1 MDDFWTL
8 KFEPREK
15 EIKKSTKSELLHIPT
30 PSFFNLSFSEESDSI
45 EKHILHESGEE
56 ITIKEIDPTI
66 MKIKRQ
72 IDTSKPKPERKK
84 RVLSY
89 IINDYNKQKTKAEIA
104 KEKAENNKKIPC
116 HFYMEGRCKKGSDC
130 PFSHNCAIVKKPE
143 LCKYW
148 ITGSCIKGEE
158 CAYSH
163 VKSEYPC
170 KYYHIYNTCKYGDN
184 CSYSHEAIS
193 EEMRLHLKEVY
204 HIDDDTSSKEK
215 SIEN

>member
-72 IDTSKPKPERKK
+72 IDSSKPKPERKK

-89 IINDYNKQKTKAEIA
+89 IINDYNK
-104 KEKAENNKKIPC
+104 
-116 HFYMEGRCKKGSDC
+116 
-130 PFSHNCAIVKKPE
+130 
-143 LCKYW
+143 
-148 ITGSCIKGEE
+148 
-158 CAYSH
+158 
-163 VKSEYPC
+163 
-170 KYYHIYNTCKYGDN
+170 
-184 CSYSHEAIS
+184 
-193 EEMRLHLKEVY
+193 
-204 HIDDDTSSKEK
+204 
-215 SIEN
+215 